1 MEDKMKMS
9 GQDDRL
15 REKPHLYEK
24 GRAKKR
30 ILVKYE
36 RSKLVLKTKQKEPLE
51 SCTWYYTDK
60 RKENKPAY

>member
-1 MEDKMKMS
+1 MEEKMKMS

-36 RSKLVLKTKQKEPLE
+36 RSKLVLKTKQKESLE
-51 SCTWYYTDK
+51 SCT
-60 RKENKPAY
+60 